1 MNIIAIED
9 LHAKLSTHL
18 NDAARE
24 RVEIKAVGRNGLS
37 VMVNGK
43 HRHTSIGI
51 RPNGC
56 CDIDYLHASSERS
69 EFKLYEFP
77 STEAAVESVLQEI
90 SLAVAQP

>member
-9 LHAKLSTHL
+9 LHAKLITHL
-18 NDAARE
+18 SGAARE

-43 HRHTSIGI
+43 HSHTAIGI

-56 CDIDYLHASSERS
+56 CDIDHQHASSAQS

-77 STEAAVESVLQEI
+77 NTEVAAESVLHEI
-90 SLAVAQP
+90 SLAVALS